1 MPLRRC
7 VIALLIVLAGAAAP
21 AASQA
26 QDLIRGPVTALDQSG
41 VQLAVDSRQPLGQV
55 GDPVAGPSYR
65 LRGWAVDVQAAGG
78 PGIRQMVAYLD
89 GPSDRGRLLG
99 WARYGLPRPDVGT
112 VFNDPGLT
120 RCGFELSWAVA
131 DLPLQVEP
139 VRAYTLY
146 LYLDTGRGW
155 VLARVP
161 VSLTLTADSSPA
173 D

>member
-1 MPLRRC
+1 VLRLLLAAL
-7 VIALLIVLAGAAAP
+7 VTIAVASAP
-21 AASQA
+21 RASQA
-26 QDLIRGPVTALDQSG
+26 QNLIRGPVTPLEQSS

-65 LRGWAVDVQAAGG
+65 LRGWAVDLQALGG
-78 PGIRQMVAYLD
+78 PGIRQIVAYLD

-112 VFNDPGLT
+112 VFNDPALA
-120 RCGFELSWAVA
+120 RCGFELTWPVA
-131 DLPLQVEP
+131 ELPVQFEP
-139 VRAYTLY
+139 VRSYTLY
-146 LYLDTGRGW
+146 LYFDTTGGW

-161 VSLTLTADSSPA
+161 VALALTADSSLE